1 MGILNDIAK
10 RDLTGRLKKEDW
22 IGKLRKLTGDELYFY
37 NKKMKVGETCVC
49 PVCKEAFTKK
59 QYSQAFCSGEC
70 KDKFYNK
77 KKKGTRNDYYARYN
91 REHPERLERI
101 GIYIDQ
107 SS

>member
-1 MGILNDIAK
+1 MGILNDIVK

-59 QYSQAFCSGEC
+59 QYG
-70 KDKFYNK
+70 
-77 KKKGTRNDYYARYN
+77 
-91 REHPERLERI
+91 
-101 GIYIDQ
+101 
-107 SS
+107 